1 MANTS
6 KDIVFGSI
14 KTGKNYVC
22 DGKVDQ
28 KLSNN
33 VVAMFQHIIL
43 QPFSNNT
50 NIMDKGM

>member
-6 KDIVFGSI
+6 EEIVFGSR

-28 KLSNN
+28 TLSNN
-33 VVAMFQHIIL
+33 VVAMFQHIVL

-50 NIMDKGM
+50 NIVDKGM